1 MHGCQANKKCTCAP
15 PVALGLYPKM
25 KYPRFTGDIYFCVR
39 LFYCNVRELLNCA
52 NEITCT
58 YIHVLPRVV
67 WKANRYKSPRNE
79 DVTLICVVADFFY
92 FLSENY
98 EIFQS
103 VLHLV
108 RITENCG
115 WVVGRHNVD
124 TVFLIENAVLFCDF

>member
-15 PVALGLYPKM
+15 QVALGLYPKM
-25 KYPRFTGDIYFCVR
+25 KYSRLWGDICFCVR
-39 LFYCNVRELLNCA
+39 LFYCNVRELLNSA
-52 NEITCT
+52 NEITCI
-58 YIHVLPRVV
+58 YIHVLSRSSGKLTPTIH
-67 WKANRYKSPRNE
+67 RNE
-79 DVTLICVVADFFY
+79 DVTLICMVADFFY

-103 VLHLV
+103 ILHLI

-124 TVFLIENAVLFCDF
+124 TVFLIENAVLFSDF